1 MHRWNLVKELKEE
14 HPDES
19 FDEGDLFDDILGDM
33 IGRRPSLP
41 YWIHEQLQEN
51 PAYQPIFDLFIA
63 MTEIKSA
70 QRPTAAKITELITA

>member
-1 MHRWNLVKELKEE
+1 
-14 HPDES
+14 
-19 FDEGDLFDDILGDM
+19 M

-41 YWIHEQLQEN
+41 YWIHEHLQEN
-51 PAYQPIFDLFIA
+51 PAYQPVFDLFIA